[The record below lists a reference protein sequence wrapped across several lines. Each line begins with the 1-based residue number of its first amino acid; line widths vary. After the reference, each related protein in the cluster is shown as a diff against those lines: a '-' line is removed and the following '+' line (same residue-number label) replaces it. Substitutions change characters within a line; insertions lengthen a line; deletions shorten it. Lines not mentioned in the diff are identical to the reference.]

1 MKLLKKHTDIL
12 KELIKGKGYYR
23 TPTVPYKHTDKKEV
37 LDLLVQLYLKGLLTF
52 QRQYDV
58 PLIGPSNEPK
68 VRFNGYDVR
77 SEKMKTISDLK
88 QVVKHGK
95 I

>member
-1 MKLLKKHTDIL
+1 MKLLKKHKDIL
-12 KELIKGKGYYR
+12 QELIKGKGYFK
-23 TPTVPYKHTDKKEV
+23 TPTVPYSHTDKKEV

-58 PLIGPSNEPK
+58 PLIGPSNEHK
-68 VRFNGYDVR
+68 VRFKWYDVMID
-77 SEKMKTISDLK
+77 KKKTISDLT

>member
-1 MKLLKKHTDIL
+1 MKLLKKHKDIL
-12 KELIKGKGYYR
+12 QELIKGKGYFKTIQWAYS
-23 TPTVPYKHTDKKEV
+23 HTDKKEV

-58 PLIGPSNEPK
+58 VDESESNEHK
-68 VRFNGYDVR
+68 VRFKWYDVMID
-77 SEKMKTISDLK
+77 KKKTISDLK
-88 QVVKHGK
+88 QVVKDGK

>member
-12 KELIKGKGYYR
+12 QQLIKGKGFFR
-23 TPTVPYKHTDKKEV
+23 TPTVPYSHTDKKDV
-37 LDLLVQLYLKGLLTF
+37 LELLVQLYLKGLLTF
-52 QRQYDV
+52 QIQYDV
-58 PLIGPSNEPK
+58 PLIGRSNEHK
-68 VRFNGYDVR
+68 LRFKWYDVMID
-77 SEKMKTISDLK
+77 KKKTISDLK